1 MPTLETKKVNSIPR
15 GHLRPH
21 PAGQGRPSLE
31 LAVYPRAEQVVGG
44 NSAQVR
50 TQAPRITS
58 LVTSVLQHATVQ

>member
-50 TQAPRITS
+50 TQACTD
-58 LVTSVLQHATVQ
+58 TV